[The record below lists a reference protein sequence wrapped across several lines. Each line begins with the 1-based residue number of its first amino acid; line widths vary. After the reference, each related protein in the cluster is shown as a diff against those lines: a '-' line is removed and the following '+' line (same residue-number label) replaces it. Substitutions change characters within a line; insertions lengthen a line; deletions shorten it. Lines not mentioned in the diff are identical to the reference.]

1 MSLVY
6 EQRVVP
12 VKAWFNAYN
21 ARDVRELCA
30 LADPAIEIAPMRPL
44 GQALVG
50 TSFHGHDGV
59 RTLMQ
64 WTFANYPRI
73 FAEVIEV
80 DDTPVWITAETLFI
94 HDVEGM
100 PASSRRTW
108 SLFDV
113 QDGSIRGIRAF
124 ASDEEARRAACR
136 HAVLTPREREVFGL
150 LARGMTSVQIAEE
163 LYLSPF
169 TVRTHIRN
177 AKDRLGAKTR
187 MEALSIALKRGEISG

>member
-30 LADPAIEIAPMRPL
+30 LSDPAIEIAPMRPL
-44 GQALVG
+44 GQTMVG
-50 TSFHGHDGV
+50 VSFHGLDGV

-64 WTFANYPRI
+64 WTFSNYPRI
-73 FAEVIEV
+73 FAEVVEV
-80 DDTPVWITAETLFI
+80 QDTPVWITAETLFTY
-94 HDVEGM
+94 DVEGT
-100 PASSRRTW
+100 PSSSRRIW

-113 QDGSIRGIRAF
+113 QDGSIRKIRAF
-124 ASDEEARRAACR
+124 ATEDEARRAAGR
-136 HAVLTPREREVFGL
+136 HAILTPREREVFGL

-187 MEALSIALKRGEISG
+187 MEALSIALRRGEIA